1 MLLLGV
7 ALAIALAAG
16 TQYVAWR
23 FRFHPNLGSPFLVLT
38 PRTVYRLR
46 TASVLA
52 VATAIGCTR
61 VAPLRPLAGVLA
73 LLAGVAAL
81 GGAGRLY
88 APYQVFL
95 WYAAYGT
102 APAAPAVQAVFRGGW
117 VMISATAGVLFFAVL
132 SSWRSR
138 WRRAPSHSHGSA
150 RWGRGEL
157 LRGKRGLLLGRDG
170 SRLLRLPGEGHVL
183 TVAPTRAGKGVS
195 AVIPNLLDHPGSVLV
210 TDPKGENYAVTARR
224 RQQLGQQ
231 VHAFDPFR
239 VAGGKVQ
246 FNPLRLIDV
255 AKDEALDDARL
266 LAEMLV
272 LPGAR
277 KRWAGDETFWNE
289 EARGLLTGLILHV
302 AASSDLAHRTLT
314 HMREQLTL
322 DPASFGDLLIEGNG
336 LQ

>member
-1 MLLLGV
+1 M
-7 ALAIALAAG
+7 
-16 TQYVAWR
+16 
-23 FRFHPNLGSPFLVLT
+23 
-38 PRTVYRLR
+38 
-46 TASVLA
+46 
-52 VATAIGCTR
+52 
-61 VAPLRPLAGVLA
+61 
-73 LLAGVAAL
+73 
-81 GGAGRLY
+81 
-88 APYQVFL
+88 
-95 WYAAYGT
+95 
-102 APAAPAVQAVFRGGW
+102 
-117 VMISATAGVLFFAVL
+117 
-132 SSWRSR
+132 
-138 WRRAPSHSHGSA
+138 
-150 RWGRGEL
+150 
-157 LRGKRGLLLGRDG
+157 
-170 SRLLRLPGEGHVL
+170 
-183 TVAPTRAGKGVS
+183 
-195 AVIPNLLDHPGSVLV
+195 
-210 TDPKGENYAVTARR
+210 TARR
-224 RQQLGQQ
+224 REQLRQQ